1 MTGDIIEAEAFYR
14 LGKAEKIAAKL
25 EYWLDTDDE
34 VLADMTPEVRSDHDH
49 IHREVRKILAALR
62 GVKTEDAGLGIWGPA
77 TMAMV
82 TSPEFVLDA
91 IDSVH
96 DMDVTLTDYAAAV
109 SRSQRAALGIQTKG
123 GKA

>member
-34 VLADMTPEVRSDHDH
+34 VLADMTPEVRADHAH

-62 GVKTEDAGLGIWGPA
+62 GTKTTEVG
-77 TMAMV
+77 
-82 TSPEFVLDA
+82 
-91 IDSVH
+91 
-96 DMDVTLTDYAAAV
+96 
-109 SRSQRAALGIQTKG
+109 Q
-123 GKA
+123 

>member
-34 VLADMTPEVRSDHDH
+34 VLADMTPEVRADHDH

-62 GVKTEDAGLGIWGPA
+62 GIKTDARDIL
-77 TMAMV
+77 
-82 TSPEFVLDA
+82 
-91 IDSVH
+91 
-96 DMDVTLTDYAAAV
+96 
-109 SRSQRAALGIQTKG
+109 KG
-123 GKA
+123 GA